1 MVLVLS
7 EGIVTEAGPLA
18 PEQQL
23 LVDVPG
29 RGVRAATA
37 DTALLGHCEVGDSV
51 IVNTQAADLALGS
64 GGFDV
69 VHVNL
74 TRGLGGEGVA
84 GAHVMKLN
92 YSSLQHAVLAVE
104 DGSADKLPSPKPVG
118 VCFLHGQL
126 APFAWAVSQAR
137 PGTQLGYIQGG
148 GGALPG
154 GHSRTV
160 IELREQ
166 GLLACTITAGAS
178 YGGEAEAITLAGGI
192 AHGIGELGWDAAV
205 VAPGPGIIGSGSR
218 LGHGGMAA
226 LDAAHTALALGCSV
240 IVAPRMSNGDARDRH
255 QGCSHHTQTVLGLL
269 LAPVSVAAPQ
279 GAGEEITRGC
289 GHTIVELDV
298 DLVAYG
304 ASGLP
309 AATMGRSIDDDPLFF
324 GAALAAG
331 ELLAST
337 IDAAS

>member
-1 MVLVLS
+1 MLVLR
-7 EGIVTEAGPLA
+7 EGIVTEVGPIA

-23 LVDVPG
+23 LVDLPG
-29 RGVRAATA
+29 RGPRAATA
-37 DTALLGHCEVGDSV
+37 DTALIGPCEVGDAV

-74 TRGLGGEGVA
+74 TRGLSGEGIA

-92 YSSLQHAVLAVE
+92 YSSLQHAVLPVE
-104 DGSADKLPSPKPVG
+104 DGSDRLPPAKPVG

-126 APFAWAVSQAR
+126 APFAWAVAQAR
-137 PGTQLGYIQGG
+137 EGTRLGYVQGG

-166 GLLACTITAGAS
+166 GLLAGTITAGAS
-178 YGGEAEAITLAGGI
+178 YGGEAEAITLAGGL
-192 AHGIGELGWDAAV
+192 AHGIGELGWDAVV

-226 LDAAHTALALGCSV
+226 LDAAHTALALGCPV
-240 IVAPRMSNGDARDRH
+240 VVAPRMSNGDARDRH
-255 QGCSHHTQTVLGLL
+255 QGCSHHTQTVLDLL
-269 LAPVSVAAPQ
+269 LAPVNVAAPQ
-279 GAGEEITRGC
+279 DAGDEITRGC
-289 GHTIVELDV
+289 GHNVVELDV
-298 DLVAYG
+298 DLAGYG

-309 AATMGRSIDDDPLFF
+309 GTTMGRSIEDDPLFF
-324 GAALAAG
+324 GAALAG
-331 ELLAST
+331 GMLLAAE
-337 IDAAS
+337 IAS

>member
-1 MVLVLS
+1 MLVLR
-7 EGIVTEAGPLA
+7 EGVVTEVGPPA

-29 RGVRAATA
+29 RGPRAATA
-37 DTALLGHCEVGDSV
+37 DTALLGPCEVGDSV

-74 TRGLGGEGVA
+74 TRGLGGNGAA

-92 YSSLQHAVLAVE
+92 YSSLQHAVLPVE
-104 DGSADKLPSPKPVG
+104 DGNDALPSPRPVG

-126 APFAWAVSQAR
+126 APFAWAVGQAR
-137 PGTQLGYIQGG
+137 QGTRLGYVQGG

-160 IELREQ
+160 IELRDQ
-166 GLLACTITAGAS
+166 GLLAGTITAGAS
-178 YGGEAEAITLAGGI
+178 YGGEAESITLAGGI
-192 AHGIGELGWDAAV
+192 AHGIGELGWDGAV

-226 LDAAHTALALGCSV
+226 LDAAHTALALGCPVV
-240 IVAPRMSNGDARDRH
+240 IAPRMSTGDARDRH
-255 QGCSHHTQTVLGLL
+255 QGCSHHTQTVLDLL

-279 GAGEEITRGC
+279 GAGQTITRGC
-289 GHTIVELDV
+289 GHTITELDA
-298 DLVAYG
+298 DLTAYG

-309 AATMGRSIDDDPLFF
+309 GTTMGRSIDDDPLFF
-324 GAALAAG
+324 GAALAG
-331 ELLAST
+331 GTLLASE

>member
-1 MVLVLS
+1 MLVLR
-7 EGIVTEAGPLA
+7 EGVVTEVGPLA

-29 RGVRAATA
+29 RGPRAATA
-37 DTALLGHCEVGDSV
+37 DTALLGPCEVGDSV
-51 IVNTQAADLALGS
+51 IINTQAADLALGS

-104 DGSADKLPSPKPVG
+104 DGNDVLPAARPVG

-126 APFAWAVSQAR
+126 APFAWAVNEAR
-137 PGTQLGYIQGG
+137 QGTRLGYVQGG

-160 IELREQ
+160 IELRER
-166 GLLACTITAGAS
+166 GLLAGTISAGAS
-178 YGGEAEAITLAGGI
+178 YGGEVEAITLAGGI

-226 LDAAHTALALGCSV
+226 LDAAHTALSLGCPV
-240 IVAPRMSNGDARDRH
+240 VVAPRMSNGDERDRH

-269 LAPVSVAAPQ
+269 LAPVSVAVPR

-289 GHTIVELDV
+289 GHAIVELDV
-298 DLVAYG
+298 DLASYG

-309 AATMGRSIDDDPLFF
+309 DTTMGRSIEDDPLFF
-324 GAALAAG
+324 GAALAGGALLAG
-331 ELLAST
+331 E
-337 IDAAS
+337 IDANG

>member
-1 MVLVLS
+1 MLVLR
-7 EGIVTEAGPLA
+7 EGVVTEVGPPA
-18 PEQQL
+18 AEQQL

-29 RGVRAATA
+29 RGPRAATA
-37 DTALLGHCEVGDSV
+37 DTALLGQCEVGDSV
-51 IVNTQAADLALGS
+51 IVNTQAADLSLGS

-74 TRGLGGEGVA
+74 TRGLGGDGIS

-92 YSSLQHAVLAVE
+92 YSSLQHAVLPVE
-104 DGSADKLPSPKPVG
+104 DGSDELPTSRPVG

-126 APFAWAVSQAR
+126 APFAWAVAQGR
-137 PGTQLGYIQGG
+137 KGTRLGYVQGG

-154 GHSRTV
+154 GHSKTV

-166 GLLACTITAGAS
+166 GLLAGTITAGAS

-226 LDAAHTALALGCSV
+226 LEAAHTALALGCQV
-240 IVAPRMSNGDARDRH
+240 VVAPRMSSGDARDRH
-255 QGCSHHTQTVLGLL
+255 QGCSHHTQTVLDLL
-269 LAPVSVAAPQ
+269 LAPVSVAAPPG
-279 GAGEEITRGC
+279 GAAEITRGC

-298 DLVAYG
+298 ELAAYG
-304 ASGLP
+304 ESGLP
-309 AATMGRSIDDDPLFF
+309 GTTMGRSIEDDPLFF
-324 GAALAAG
+324 GAALAG
-331 ELLAST
+331 GTLLAAT
-337 IDAAS
+337 IGAAS

>member
-1 MVLVLS
+1 MLVLR
-7 EGIVTEAGPLA
+7 EGVVTEVGPPA

-29 RGVRAATA
+29 RGPRAATA
-37 DTALLGHCEVGDSV
+37 DTALVGPCQVGDQV
-51 IVNTQAADLALGS
+51 VVNTQAADLALGS

-74 TRGLGGEGVA
+74 TRGLGGEGLS

-92 YSSLQHAVLAVE
+92 YSSLQHAVLPVE
-104 DGSADKLPSPKPVG
+104 DGSSDLPPGRPVG

-126 APFAWAVSQAR
+126 APFAWAVGQAR
-137 PGTQLGYIQGG
+137 GGTKLGYVQGG

-154 GHSRTV
+154 GHSRPV

-166 GLLACTITAGAS
+166 GLLVGTLTAGAS

-226 LDAAHTALALGCSV
+226 LDAAHTALALGCPV
-240 IVAPRMSNGDARDRH
+240 VVAPRMSNGDARDRH
-255 QGCSHHTQTVLGLL
+255 QGCSHHTQTVLDLL
-269 LAPVSVAAPQ
+269 LAPVSVAAPP
-279 GAGEEITRGC
+279 GAGAEITRGC
-289 GHTIVELDV
+289 GHNVVELDV
-298 DLVAYG
+298 DLEAYG

-309 AATMGRSIDDDPLFF
+309 GTTMGRSIEDDPLFF
-324 GAALAAG
+324 GAALAGGA
-331 ELLAST
+331 LLASA
-337 IDAAS
+337 IDALA

>member
-1 MVLVLS
+1 MLVLR
-7 EGIVTEAGPLA
+7 EGVVAEAGPPA

-29 RGVRAATA
+29 RGVRPATA
-37 DTALLGHCEVGDSV
+37 DTALLGSCEVGDSV

-104 DGSADKLPSPKPVG
+104 DGTDALPAPRPVG

-126 APFAWAVSQAR
+126 APFAWAVAQAR
-137 PGTQLGYIQGG
+137 PGTRLGYVQGG

-166 GLLACTITAGAS
+166 GLLAGTISAGAS

-192 AHGIGELGWDAAV
+192 AHGIGALGWDAAV

-226 LDAAHTALALGCSV
+226 LDAAHTALSLGCPV
-240 IVAPRMSNGDARDRH
+240 VVAPRMSNGDARDRH
-255 QGCSHHTQTVLGLL
+255 QGSSHHTQTVLDLL
-269 LAPVSVAAPQ
+269 LAPVNVAAPR
-279 GAGEEITRGC
+279 GAGAEIARGC

-298 DLVAYG
+298 DLEGYG

-309 AATMGRSIDDDPLFF
+309 AATMGRSIADDPLFF
-324 GAALAAG
+324 GAALAGGA
-331 ELLAST
+331 LLASQLA
-337 IDAAS
+337 AAS

>member
-1 MVLVLS
+1 MLVLR
-7 EGIVTEAGPLA
+7 EGVVTEVGPVA

-29 RGVRAATA
+29 RGPRAATA
-37 DTALLGHCEVGDSV
+37 DTALLGPCEVGDAV

-74 TRGLGGEGVA
+74 TRGLSGEGVS

-104 DGSADKLPSPKPVG
+104 DGNAVDLPTPRPVG

-126 APFAWAVSQAR
+126 APFAWAVAQAR
-137 PGTQLGYIQGG
+137 EGTRLGYVQGG

-160 IELREQ
+160 VELREQ
-166 GLLACTITAGAS
+166 GLLAGTITAGAS
-178 YGGEAEAITLAGGI
+178 YGGEAEAITLAGGL

-226 LDAAHTALALGCSV
+226 LDAAHTALALGCPV
-240 IVAPRMSNGDARDRH
+240 VVAPRMSNGDARDRH
-255 QGCSHHTQTVLGLL
+255 QGASHHTQTVLDLL

-289 GHTIVELDV
+289 GHNVVELEV
-298 DLVAYG
+298 DLAGYG

-309 AATMGRSIDDDPLFF
+309 GTTMGRSIEEDPLFF
-324 GAALAAG
+324 GAALAG
-331 ELLAST
+331 GMLLAAE
-337 IDAAS
+337 IAS